1 MGSVICWPRRHS
13 MAKNFRSFSPLRV
26 LKLVSDRWACGAQS
40 GRQNACRSGSKD
52 PARILYSAL
61 RPSPIARVHKS
72 FAGSRVTYC
81 ALALDGV
88 VGVIDSYVPPTTSR
102 FSDPREAIGPYK

>member
-40 GRQNACRSGSKD
+40 GVQNAFRSGSKD
-52 PARILYSAL
+52 PDRILYSAL
-61 RPSPIARVHKS
+61 RTSPIARVHTS
-72 FAGSRVTYC
+72 FVGRRGRYC
-81 ALALDGV
+81 AVALDGI

-102 FSDPREAIGPYK
+102 FSDPREAIVP